1 MAYYRE
7 LEGKEKKQALNARR
21 SKDPPHPPAQS
32 VPLPWPRPILD
43 YVCRVVSLIE
53 ERRVE
58 LWEVIAM
65 LERTLRQ
72 HRMVRTRRLDQGIA
86 WFNERPP

>member
-1 MAYYRE
+1 M
-7 LEGKEKKQALNARR
+7 KKQALNARR
-21 SKDPPHPPAQS
+21 CKAPPPAQP
-32 VPLPWPRPILD
+32 VPLAWPRPVLD
-43 YVCRVVSLIE
+43 YICLVVSLIE
-53 ERRVE
+53 DRRVE
-58 LWEVIAM
+58 LWEVIGM